1 MGKKLKIILLI
12 ILGMLIV
19 GYFGAKAFLL
29 FNIPEED
36 EFIKNVELAFKNK
49 ETIIIKES
57 QEEVKDYLVFK
68 EMKISNN
75 FDLVNEKDS
84 IYKIK
89 NTDIVVAFNKEA
101 IDSLVTYIE
110 KESKNNGLHYDL
122 TKDLEKNNVDTNF
135 KLYEYFLSN
144 RNPKLNVFSSFN
156 SLRKVHT
163 ILGNFS
169 LVFRN
174 IDKVTLIDG
183 DYDGY
188 ILESGEVTT
197 AFIINDNYLYEITI
211 NSEYPNS
218 DLINLISTIKFD

>member
-12 ILGMLIV
+12 ILGVLVV

-29 FNIPEED
+29 LNIPEED

-49 ETIIIKES
+49 ETITIKES

-144 RNPKLNVFSSFN
+144 RNPKLNIFSSFN
-156 SLRKVHT
+156 SLRKVHS
-163 ILGNFS
+163 IFGSFS

>member
-12 ILGMLIV
+12 ILGVLIV
-19 GYFGAKAFLL
+19 VYFGAKAFLL

-49 ETIIIKES
+49 ETITIKES

-68 EMKISNN
+68 EMKIRND
-75 FDLVNEKDS
+75 FDLVNES
-84 IYKIK
+84 SNMYEIK
-89 NTDIVVAFNKEA
+89 NTDIIVAFNKEA
-101 IDSLVTYIE
+101 IDSLVTYVE
-110 KESKNNGLHYDL
+110 KVSKSDGLHYDL
-122 TKDLEKNNVDTNF
+122 TKDLEKNNIDTNF

-144 RNPKLNVFSSFN
+144 RNPKLNIFSSFN

-174 IDKVTLIDG
+174 IDKVILIDG

-188 ILESGEVTT
+188 ILESGKVKTV
-197 AFIINDNYLYEITI
+197 FIINDNYLYEITI
-211 NSEYPNS
+211 NSEYPNN
-218 DLINLISTIKFD
+218 DLINFNKYN

>member
-12 ILGMLIV
+12 ILGVLVV

-29 FNIPEED
+29 LNIPEED

-49 ETIIIKES
+49 ETITIKES

-122 TKDLEKNNVDTNF
+122 TRDLEKNNVDTNF

-144 RNPKLNVFSSFN
+144 RNPKLNIFSSFN
-156 SLRKVHT
+156 SLRKVHS

>member
-12 ILGMLIV
+12 ILGVLIV

-49 ETIIIKES
+49 ETITIKES
-57 QEEVKDYLVFK
+57 QEEVKDYLVYK
-68 EMKISNN
+68 EMKIRND
-75 FDLVNEKDS
+75 FDLVNES
-84 IYKIK
+84 SNMYKIK
-89 NTDIVVAFNKEA
+89 NTDIAVAFNKEA

-144 RNPKLNVFSSFN
+144 RNLKLNIFSSFN

-174 IDKVTLIDG
+174 IDKVILIDG

-188 ILESGEVTT
+188 ILESGKVKT

-211 NSEYPNS
+211 NSEYSNT
-218 DLINLISTIKFD
+218 DFINLISTIRFD

>member
-12 ILGMLIV
+12 ILGVLIV

-49 ETIIIKES
+49 ETITIKES
-57 QEEVKDYLVFK
+57 QEEVTDYLVFK

-75 FDLVNEKDS
+75 FDLVNES
-84 IYKIK
+84 NNMYKIK
-89 NTDIVVAFNKEA
+89 NTDIVVAFNKED
-101 IDSLVTYIE
+101 IDSLVTYVE
-110 KESKNNGLHYDL
+110 KVSKSDGLHYDL
-122 TKDLEKNNVDTNF
+122 TNDLEKNNIDTNF

-144 RNPKLNVFSSFN
+144 RNPKLNVFSSF
-156 SLRKVHT
+156 T
-163 ILGNFS
+163 

-174 IDKVTLIDG
+174 IDKVILIDG

-188 ILESGEVTT
+188 ILESGKVKT

>member
-12 ILGMLIV
+12 ILGVLIV

-36 EFIKNVELAFKNK
+36 EFIKNVEL
-49 ETIIIKES
+49 
-57 QEEVKDYLVFK
+57 VKDYLVFK
-68 EMKISNN
+68 EMKIRNG
-75 FDLVNEKDS
+75 FDLVNES
-84 IYKIK
+84 NNMYKIK
-89 NTDIVVAFNKEA
+89 NTDIVVAFNKED
-101 IDSLVTYIE
+101 IDSLVTYVE
-110 KESKNNGLHYDL
+110 KVSKSDGLHYDL
-122 TKDLEKNNVDTNF
+122 TNDLEKNNIDTNF

-144 RNPKLNVFSSFN
+144 RNLKLNIFSSFN

-174 IDKVTLIDG
+174 IDKVILIDG

-188 ILESGEVTT
+188 ILESGKVKT